1 MKKETSIDYY
11 RYQMDLLYDTP
22 RNGDVKYGYL
32 VFEVVKGLN
41 LNHFNVYL
49 KTNEETHQ
57 TDEDNRVDI
66 GEEIP
71 LYQLKKLYQ
80 FLGFVLSSTV
90 KESEVE

>member
-22 RNGDVKYGYL
+22 KNGDVKYGYL
-32 VFEVVKGLN
+32 VFNVIKGVN

-49 KTNEETHQ
+49 KTNEETYQ

-90 KESEVE
+90 KGSEAE

>member
-22 RNGDVKYGYL
+22 KNGDVKYGYL

-90 KESEVE
+90 KESEVA

>member
-22 RNGDVKYGYL
+22 KNGDVKYGYL
-32 VFEVVKGLN
+32 VFNVIKGVN

-80 FLGFVLSSTV
+80 FLGFVLSSTA
-90 KESEVE
+90 KESEVA

>member
-22 RNGDVKYGYL
+22 KNGDVKYGYL
-32 VFEVVKGLN
+32 GFEVTKGVN
-41 LNHFNVYL
+41 LNQFNVYL
-49 KTNEETHQ
+49 ETNEETHQ

-90 KESEVE
+90 KGSEVE

>member
-1 MKKETSIDYY
+1 MKKETSVDYY
-11 RYQMDLLYDTP
+11 RYRMDLLYDTP

-32 VFEVVKGLN
+32 VFEVTKGVN

-49 KTNEETHQ
+49 ETNEETHQ

>member
-1 MKKETSIDYY
+1 
-11 RYQMDLLYDTP
+11 
-22 RNGDVKYGYL
+22 
-32 VFEVVKGLN
+32 
-41 LNHFNVYL
+41 VYL

-90 KESEVE
+90 KESEAE

>member
-1 MKKETSIDYY
+1 
-11 RYQMDLLYDTP
+11 MDLLYDTP
-22 RNGDVKYGYL
+22 KNGDVKYGYL
-32 VFEVVKGLN
+32 VFNVIKGVN

-90 KESEVE
+90 KESEAE

>member
-22 RNGDVKYGYL
+22 KNGDVKYGYL
-32 VFEVVKGLN
+32 VFNVIKGVN

-90 KESEVE
+90 KESEVV

>member
-22 RNGDVKYGYL
+22 KNGDVKYGYL
-32 VFEVVKGLN
+32 VFNVIKGVN

-49 KTNEETHQ
+49 ETNEETHQ